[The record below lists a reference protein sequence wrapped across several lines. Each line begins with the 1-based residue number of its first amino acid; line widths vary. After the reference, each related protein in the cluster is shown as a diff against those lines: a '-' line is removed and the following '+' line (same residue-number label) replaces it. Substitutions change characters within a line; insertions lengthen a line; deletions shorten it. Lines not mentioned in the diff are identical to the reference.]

1 MKRVFRNFAA
11 FYFLTALLC
20 AFLGADSAF
29 AAQSPPYRFHT
40 EWTKLSAVDGR
51 ELTPP
56 VEENAAMAVLWLIPE
71 AGYYTYSH
79 EPGSEGM
86 PLKVT
91 VACEGAS
98 LHSDCVQL
106 QYPEGSE
113 HREGNSVTHHL
124 HGRVPVFLIFKKT
137 PDRPVTAKVSLL
149 ACSDKHCFPVTENLL
164 LPVPPAQLPNAA
176 QMPWFKELKSSSHA
190 PCDHRPLVSEQARA
204 AKALLPAAPASV
216 LLPADPSEPSPALAG
231 DLHTQ
236 LLPAA
241 HTSVF
246 QKKSLPPSSPTAI
259 AKPSSS
265 GTYAFTVGELDGT
278 FKVDGWARAV
288 GIGLLAGLLLNFM
301 PCVLPVLT
309 MKFSVL
315 LGMDCSDQERRHH
328 IREHTVFFA
337 AGVVTWFTLLAVLS
351 GLTGML
357 WGQLFQSAEVLFFML
372 LIVFCMALS
381 MFDVFHLPVLDLQPH
396 QGGSPRMQAFSTG
409 MFTTLLATPCSG
421 PLLGGVL
428 AWGMTK
434 PLPVLMTVFGST
446 GLGMALPYVF
456 IACFPG
462 LVRFLPRPGAW
473 LSALERM
480 LGLLL
485 MGTAIY
491 LFSLLPTDLHVKTL
505 ITLLVAATSA
515 WIWGRWGSLR
525 GSVTRRMFLGSFAV
539 GAIALST
546 FWAFLPAQQENVPW
560 EPFTE
565 KQFRADLG
573 KQAMIVEF
581 TADWCPTCKVL
592 ERTTLAAP
600 NLLPILDQYSV
611 KAVKVDMTQKNDD
624 HDELLKAL
632 GSASIPLLAV
642 FPDGERASQ
651 PVILRD
657 IYTVTDLHLALRQ
670 AKIPHKRMVE
680 MLYPVKLLSQP

>member
-1 MKRVFRNFAA
+1 MKRVVPPSLAIYILVFLA
-11 FYFLTALLC
+11 FV
-20 AFLGADSAF
+20 FLGAGPSS
-29 AAQSPPYRFHT
+29 AAQSLPYRFHT

-51 ELTPP
+51 QLSPP
-56 VEENAAMAVLWLIPE
+56 VDENAAMAVLWLIPE
-71 AGYYTYSH
+71 PGYYTYAH
-79 EPGSEGM
+79 EPGPEGM
-86 PLKVT
+86 PLKVS
-91 VACEGAS
+91 ASCDGAT
-98 LHSDCVQL
+98 LHGDCVQL
-106 QYPEGSE
+106 QYPLGSE
-113 HREGNSVTHHL
+113 HRKDSTVSRHI
-124 HGRVPVFLIFKKT
+124 HGKAPVFLIFKKA
-137 PDRPVTAKVSLL
+137 PERPTTLRVSLL
-149 ACSDKHCFPVTENLL
+149 ACSDKHCFPVSENLL
-164 LPVPPAQLPNAA
+164 LPVPPAELPNAA
-176 QMPWFKELKSSSHA
+176 SKPWFEELRNSRHA
-190 PCDHRPLVSEQARA
+190 PCVHGQ
-204 AKALLPAAPASV
+204 AAPSDSVSASP
-216 LLPADPSEPSPALAG
+216 LPSEGSAHPLIPADPAEPSPALAS
-231 DLHTQ
+231 DVHTQ

-246 QKKSLPPSSPTAI
+246 QKKSLRPSSPAG
-259 AKPSSS
+259 PSEGSD
-265 GTYAFTVGELDGT
+265 TYSLTPHELDGT

-309 MKFSVL
+309 MKISVL
-315 LGMDCSDQERRHH
+315 LSMDCPVQERRRQ
-328 IREHTVFFA
+328 IREHTIFFA
-337 AGVVTWFTLLAVLS
+337 SGVIVWFALLAVLS

-357 WGQLFQSAEVLFFML
+357 WGQLFQSAEVIFFML

-434 PLPVLMTVFGST
+434 PLPVLMTVFGAT
-446 GLGMALPYVF
+446 GVGMALPYVA

-462 LVRFLPRPGAW
+462 LVRFVPRPGAW
-473 LSALERM
+473 LSALERV

-491 LFSLLPTDLHVKTL
+491 LFSLLPADLHVKTL
-505 ITLLVAATSA
+505 ITLLIAATSA

-525 GSVTRRMFLGSFAV
+525 GSITRRMFLASFGV

-546 FWAFLPAQQENVPW
+546 FWAFLPAQQDSVPW
-560 EPFTE
+560 VAFSE
-565 KQFRADLG
+565 KEFRTALG
-573 KQAMIVEF
+573 KEAMIVEF

-611 KAVKVDMTQKNDD
+611 KAVRVDMTKKNDD
-624 HDELLKAL
+624 HDQLLKSL

-642 FPDGERASQ
+642 FPVGERASQ

-680 MLYPVKLLSQP
+680 MLYPVKLLNSER

>member
-1 MKRVFRNFAA
+1 MKRIFHSFAVA
-11 FYFLTALLC
+11 ILFALMLC
-20 AFLGADSAF
+20 AFLGAGSAF
-29 AAQSPPYRFHT
+29 AAQNLPYRFHT
-40 EWTKLSAVDGR
+40 EWYKLSAVDGR
-51 ELTPP
+51 ELSPP
-56 VEENAAMAVLWLIPE
+56 VDENCAMAVLWLTPE
-71 AGYYTYSH
+71 TGYYTYSH
-79 EPGSEGM
+79 EPGDEGM

-91 VACEGAS
+91 ALADGAT
-98 LHSDCVQL
+98 LPEDVVQL
-106 QYPEGSE
+106 QYPEGSKPQSGK
-113 HREGNSVTHHL
+113 HANHL
-124 HGRVPVFLIFKKT
+124 HGRAPVFLIFKKNL
-137 PDRPVTAKVSLL
+137 DRAVTLKVSLL
-149 ACSDKHCFPVTENLL
+149 ACSDKNCFPVRETLL
-164 LPVPPAQLPNAA
+164 LPAPAAELPNAA
-176 QMPWFKELKSSSHA
+176 SMPWFKELKTSQHACTHGPSSLEVASHE
-190 PCDHRPLVSEQARA
+190 PSTRPA
-204 AKALLPAAPASV
+204 LPAPVPMTDPA
-216 LLPADPSEPSPALAG
+216 EPSAALSS
-231 DLHTQ
+231 DRHVQ
-236 LLPAA
+236 LLPDA

-246 QKKSLPPSSPTAI
+246 QKKSLAGSAPAISAPANASSDYSF
-259 AKPSSS
+259 KPR
-265 GTYAFTVGELDGT
+265 EQDGT

-315 LGMDCSDQERRHH
+315 LGMDCSEKERRRH
-328 IREHTVFFA
+328 IREHTLFFA
-337 AGVVTWFTLLAVLS
+337 SGVVVWFALLAVLS
-351 GLTGML
+351 GVTGML
-357 WGQLFQSAEVLFFML
+357 WGQLFQSAEVIFFML

-381 MFDVFHLPVLDLQPH
+381 MFDVFHLPVLDLQPSH
-396 QGGSPRMQAFSTG
+396 TTSPRMQAFSTG

-434 PLPVLMTVFGST
+434 PLPVLMTVFSST
-446 GLGMALPYVF
+446 GVGMALPYIA

-473 LSALERM
+473 LSALERF

-491 LFSLLPTDLHVKTL
+491 LFSLLPADLHVKTL
-505 ITLLVAATSA
+505 ITLLIAATSA

-525 GSVTRRMFLGSFAV
+525 GSITRRMFLGSFAV

-546 FWAFLPAQQENVPW
+546 FWAFLPPQQETVPW
-560 EPFTE
+560 VTFSE

-624 HDELLKAL
+624 HDRLLKSL
-632 GSASIPLLAV
+632 NSASIPLLAI
-642 FPDGERASQ
+642 FPEGQGASQ

-657 IYTVTDLHLALRQ
+657 IYTLTDLHLALRQ

-680 MLYPVKLLSQP
+680 LLYPVKLLSQP

>member
-1 MKRVFRNFAA
+1 MKKAVLPFFSIYLLVFLIFAM
-11 FYFLTALLC
+11 
-20 AFLGADSAF
+20 LGAGPCS
-29 AAQSPPYRFHT
+29 AAQPLPYRFHT

-51 ELTPP
+51 QLSPP
-56 VEENAAMAVLWLIPE
+56 VDENAAMAVLWLIPE
-71 AGYYTYSH
+71 PGYYTYAH
-79 EPGSEGM
+79 EPGPEGM
-86 PLKVT
+86 PLNVAVSREGVT
-91 VACEGAS
+91 
-98 LHSDCVQL
+98 LHEDCVQL

-113 HREGNSVTHHL
+113 HRNGSVASRHL
-124 HGRVPVFLIFKKT
+124 HGNTPVFLIFKQA
-137 PDRPVTAKVSLL
+137 PERPVTLKVSLL
-149 ACSDKHCFPVTENLL
+149 ACSDKHCFPVSESLL
-164 LPVPPAQLPNAA
+164 LPVPPAELPNAA
-176 QMPWFKELKSSSHA
+176 SKPWFGELKNSLHA
-190 PCDHRPLVSEQARA
+190 PCRHGVSGSELSNEKRE
-204 AKALLPAAPASV
+204 LPSSSTQP
-216 LLPADPSEPSPALAG
+216 LLPADPAEPSPALAS
-231 DLHTQ
+231 DVHTQ
-236 LLPAA
+236 LLPSA

-246 QKKSLPPSSPTAI
+246 QKKSLRPSSPAG
-259 AKPSSS
+259 PSGGSD
-265 GTYAFTVGELDGT
+265 TYAFKTQELNGT

-309 MKFSVL
+309 MKLSGL
-315 LGMDCSDQERRHH
+315 LSMDCPPQERRRQ
-328 IREHTVFFA
+328 IREHTTFFS
-337 AGVVTWFTLLAVLS
+337 AGVIVWFALVAVLS

-357 WGQLFQSAEVLFFML
+357 WGQLFQSAEVIFFML

-396 QGGSPRMQAFSTG
+396 QSGSPRMQAFSTG

-434 PLPVLMTVFGST
+434 PLPVLMTVFGAT
-446 GLGMALPYVF
+446 GLGMALPYMA

-462 LVRFLPRPGAW
+462 LVRFVPRPGAW
-473 LSALERM
+473 LSALERV

-491 LFSLLPTDLHVKTL
+491 LFSLLPADLHVKTL
-505 ITLLVAATSA
+505 ITLLIAASA
-515 WIWGRWGSLR
+515 AWVWGRWGSLR
-525 GSVTRRMFLGSFAV
+525 GSITRRMFLGSFGV

-546 FWAFLPAQQENVPW
+546 FWAFLPAQQDSVPW
-560 EPFTE
+560 IAFSE
-565 KQFRADLG
+565 KEFRAALG
-573 KQAMIVEF
+573 KEAMIVEF

-611 KAVKVDMTQKNDD
+611 KAVRVDMTQKNGD
-624 HDELLKAL
+624 HDQLLKAL
-632 GSASIPLLAV
+632 DSASIPLLAV
-642 FPDGERASQ
+642 FPKGEGASQ

-680 MLYPVKLLSQP
+680 MLNPVKLLNPER

>member
-1 MKRVFRNFAA
+1 MKRAVRPFFSIVILACLA
-11 FYFLTALLC
+11 FALL
-20 AFLGADSAF
+20 SAGSSN
-29 AAQSPPYRFHT
+29 AAQPLPYRFHT

-51 ELTPP
+51 QLSPP
-56 VEENAAMAVLWLIPE
+56 VDENAAMAVLWLIPE
-71 AGYYTYSH
+71 QGYYTYAH
-79 EPGSEGM
+79 DPGSEGM
-86 PLKVT
+86 PLKVA
-91 VACEGAS
+91 VSCEGAA
-98 LHSDCVQL
+98 LHGDCVQL

-113 HREGNSVTHHL
+113 HRQGSSVSRHL
-124 HGRVPVFLIFKKT
+124 HGRAPVFLIFRELPK
-137 PDRPVTAKVSLL
+137 RPVTLKVSLL
-149 ACSDKHCFPVTENLL
+149 ACSEKHCFPVSENLL
-164 LPVPPAQLPNAA
+164 LPVPPAELPNAA
-176 QMPWFKELKSSSHA
+176 SMPWFERLESSRHI
-190 PCDHRPLVSEQARA
+190 PCDHGA
-204 AKALLPAAPASV
+204 ASSDGPKAALPLPAERPSQP
-216 LLPADPSEPSPALAG
+216 LLPADPAEPSPTLAG
-231 DLHTQ
+231 DVHTQ

-246 QKKSLPPSSPTAI
+246 QRKSLRPSSPAGPSESSD
-259 AKPSSS
+259 AYAFKPS
-265 GTYAFTVGELDGT
+265 ELDGT

-288 GIGLLAGLLLNFM
+288 GIGVLAGLLLNFM

-315 LGMDCSDQERRHH
+315 LSMDCPQQERRRQ
-328 IREHTVFFA
+328 IREHAIFFA
-337 AGVVTWFTLLAVLS
+337 AGVVLWFALLAVLS

-357 WGQLFQSAEVLFFML
+357 WGQLFQSAEVIFFML
-372 LIVFCMALS
+372 LIVFCMSLS

-434 PLPVLMTVFGST
+434 PLPVLMTVFGAT
-446 GLGMALPYVF
+446 GLGMALPYMA

-462 LVRFLPRPGAW
+462 LVRFVPRPGAW
-473 LSALERM
+473 LSVLEHV
-480 LGLLL
+480 LGLML

-491 LFSLLPTDLHVKTL
+491 LFSLLPADLHVKTL
-505 ITLLVAATSA
+505 ITLLIAATSA

-525 GSVTRRMFLGSFAV
+525 GSITRRMFLGSFAV

-546 FWAFLPAQQENVPW
+546 FWAFLPAQQDSVPW
-560 EPFTE
+560 VSFSE
-565 KQFRADLG
+565 KEFRSALG
-573 KQAMIVEF
+573 KEAMIVEF

-642 FPDGERASQ
+642 FPNGERASQ

-670 AKIPHKRMVE
+670 ARIPHKRMVE
-680 MLYPVKLLSQP
+680 LLYPVKLLNSER

>member
-1 MKRVFRNFAA
+1 MKRVLHAIASLA
-11 FYFLTALLC
+11 FLATLVC
-20 AFLGADSAF
+20 AFLGAGTASANQ
-29 AAQSPPYRFHT
+29 ALPYRFHT
-40 EWTKLSAVDGR
+40 EWCRLSAVDGR
-51 ELTPP
+51 ELSPP
-56 VEENAAMAVLWLIPE
+56 IGENCAMAVLWLIPE
-71 AGYYTYSH
+71 EGYYTYSH
-79 EPGSEGM
+79 EPGDEGM

-91 VACEGAS
+91 PLAEGTA
-98 LHSDCVQL
+98 LHSDIVQI
-106 QYPEGSE
+106 QYPGGSE
-113 HREGNSVTHHL
+113 SRSGQSVSRHL
-124 HGRVPVFLIFKKT
+124 HSKKPVFLIFKKC
-137 PDRPVTAKVSLL
+137 PDRAVTLKVSLL
-149 ACSDKHCFPVTENLL
+149 ACSAKHCFPVSETLL
-164 LPVPPAQLPNAA
+164 LPAPPADLPNAA
-176 QMPWFKELKSSSHA
+176 DQPWFSSLKSSQNA
-190 PCDHRPLVSEQARA
+190 PCEHGPSVLETLHPTADASSASLPAPAPLTDPAERA
-204 AKALLPAAPASV
+204 ASLNSDRHTLLLP
-216 LLPADPSEPSPALAG
+216 D
-231 DLHTQ
+231 
-236 LLPAA
+236 A

-246 QKKSLPPSSPTAI
+246 QKKSLPPSSPAVSAELPFSTSYEFA
-259 AKPSSS
+259 PR
-265 GTYAFTVGELDGT
+265 ELDGT

-315 LGMDCSDQERRHH
+315 LGMNCSEKERRKH

-337 AGVVTWFTLLAVLS
+337 AGVVSWFTLLAVLS

-357 WGQLFQSAEVLFFML
+357 WGQFFQSAEVIFFML
-372 LIVFCMALS
+372 LIVFSMALS

-396 QGGSPRMQAFSTG
+396 HSSSPRMQAFSTG

-446 GLGMALPYVF
+446 GLGMALPYVA

-473 LSALERM
+473 LSTLERV

-525 GSVTRRMFLGSFAV
+525 GSITRRMFLGSFAV

-546 FWAFLPAQQENVPW
+546 FWAFLPPQQENVPW
-560 EPFTE
+560 VPFTE

-611 KAVKVDMTQKNDD
+611 KAVKVDMTQKNEN
-624 HDELLKAL
+624 HDRLLKAL
-632 GSASIPLLAV
+632 NSASIPMLAV
-642 FPDGERASQ
+642 FPEGNGASQ

-657 IYTVTDLHLALRQ
+657 IYTITDLHLALRQ